1 METNFTR
8 PSDSEELGAGQ
19 DNNQAQQLN
28 AEEMGA
34 ESSESQESKKRVK
47 HEDHH
52 VSRKYRLFSNH
63 SSYGDSPHT
72 NTSF

>member
-1 METNFTR
+1 METNFNGQ
-8 PSDSEELGAGQ
+8 PNPDELDAAQ
-19 DNNQAQQLN
+19 DVDQVQGN
-28 AEEMGA
+28 AEGIDVQAFETPA
-34 ESSESQESKKRVK
+34 EHRKRTK

>member
-1 METNFTR
+1 METNFTGQ
-8 PSDSEELGAGQ
+8 PNQEDMGNQQ
-19 DNNQAQQLN
+19 DNQPIPDSIP
-28 AEEMGA
+28 EMHASAG
-34 ESSESQESKKRVK
+34 ETGTDPKRK
-47 HEDHH
+47 RHHEDHH